1 MTKLVAGALE
11 VGDISLSRLKLSNQ
25 ESFLD
30 QPILEDVFKERNGV
44 YGRADYTTGGSYTF
58 VVPAGVVMISALA
71 VGAGGGGAQTW
82 SQSAG
87 SGGGLAWYDNIEVQ
101 EGDTIAITV
110 AGQSGPTADGGTSSV
125 GSYFSATGGQ
135 YNSSSSSTV
144 GKPVSGTVTP
154 NGGNGGWAY
163 GSWQGGGGGAGGY
176 TGNGGNGWYG
186 SSGPNGGSANGSG
199 GAGGGGG
206 GYGSST
212 YGFAGGGGVGLRGED
227 GGGVLGSSVDGSQ
240 QTTPF
245 NSGNSFYGD
254 FRYSGPGGSGGEHGG
269 PNSNGTAT
277 STVTGRTMYH
287 GEGGF
292 YGGGG
297 AASGSS
303 QSSNGNFGKGG
314 MGAVVIVYSTNPS
327 FSIGQKH

>member
-135 YNSSSSSTV
+135 YNGSSDAEV
-144 GKPVSGTVTP
+144 GKPVAGTVTP
-154 NGGNGGWAY
+154 NGGNGGKAV

-176 TGNGGNGWYG
+176 AGNGGNGWYG
-186 SSGPNGGSANGSG
+186 SQVAGSANGSG

-206 GYGSST
+206 GYASST
-212 YGFAGGGGVGLRGED
+212 YSFGGGGGVGLRGED
-227 GGGVLGSSVDGSQ
+227 GGGALGPSVDPNQ
-240 QTTPF
+240 QTTPQ
-245 NSGNSFYGD
+245 NNGNSFYTD

-269 PNSNGTAT
+269 PNSNSSAV
-277 STVTGRTMYH
+277 STVSGRTMYH
-287 GEGGF
+287 GQGGF

-297 AASGSS
+297 GASGTSVSS
-303 QSSNGNFGKGG
+303 SSNNGKGG
-314 MGAVVIVYSTNPS
+314 MGAVVIVYSRDPN
-327 FSIGQKH
+327 FSIARKH